1 MVPLVWSDQ
10 FNTGVGFIDES
21 HQRIFQL
28 INDLERPDRAEEETT
43 PEEALALFLDYAG
56 RHFEEEEGLM
66 RYLEY
71 PEFEAHRADHD
82 RAVAWVQ
89 TLKAQFDAGI
99 LEPGGIASFAGDW
112 LQQHIKFHDFP
123 FIQWT
128 RDPKSVEAMAALVER
143 RNGLG

>member
-10 FNTGVGFIDES
+10 FNTGVGFIDDS

-28 INDLERPDRAEEETT
+28 INDLERPDRAEVDTT
-43 PEEALALFLDYAG
+43 PEEALAVFLEYAG
-56 RHFEEEEGLM
+56 RHFEEEEELM

-71 PEFEAHRADHD
+71 PSLESHRADHD

-89 TLKAQFDAGI
+89 TLKAQSDAGI
-99 LEPGGIASFAGDW
+99 LEPGSIAAFAGEW
-112 LQQHIKFHDFP
+112 VQQHILLHDLP

-128 RDPKSVEAMAALVER
+128 RDPKSAEAMEQLVVR

>member
-10 FNTGVGFIDES
+10 FNTGVGFIDDS
-21 HQRIFQL
+21 HHRIFEL
-28 INDLERPDRAEEETT
+28 INDLERPDRREGDAT
-43 PEEALALFLDYAG
+43 PEEALVLFLEYAG
-56 RHFEEEEGLM
+56 RHFEEEEELM

-71 PEFEAHRADHD
+71 PALETHRADHD

-99 LEPGGIASFAGDW
+99 LESGSIAAFAGEW

-128 RDPKSVEAMAALVER
+128 RDPKSAEAMEQLVGR
-143 RNGLG
+143 RNGGH